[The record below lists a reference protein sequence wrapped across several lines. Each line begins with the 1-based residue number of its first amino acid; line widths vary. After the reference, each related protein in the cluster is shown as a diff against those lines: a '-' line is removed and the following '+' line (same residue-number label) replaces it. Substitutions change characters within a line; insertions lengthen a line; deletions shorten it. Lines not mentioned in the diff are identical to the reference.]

1 MKLTSKNNTHKTN
14 IINNISNYVGL
25 ANNYGL
31 KLVDDLTLILINNV
45 IKKKNLKKK
54 NFGTFTLKKKEKRI
68 GRNPKN
74 KNNHEILARNVVT
87 FKAAVK
93 LNKKVNSYDK
103 K

>member
-31 KLVDDLTLILINNV
+31 KLVDDLILILINNV
-45 IKKKNLKKK
+45 IKKKHLKIK

-74 KNNHEILARNVVT
+74 KINYEILARNVLT
-87 FKAAVK
+87 FKAAEK
-93 LNKKVNSYDK
+93 LKRKM
-103 K
+103 